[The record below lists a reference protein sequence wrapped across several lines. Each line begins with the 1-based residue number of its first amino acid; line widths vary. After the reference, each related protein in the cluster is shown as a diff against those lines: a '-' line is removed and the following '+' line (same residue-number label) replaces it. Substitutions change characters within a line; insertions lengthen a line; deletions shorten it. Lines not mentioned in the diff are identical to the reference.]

1 MTLIKKLL
9 EIIVNLVYIKMEM
22 IPSENTHTY

>member
-1 MTLIKKLL
+1 MSLIKEL

-22 IPSENTHTY
+22 IPSENTNTY